1 MNDSE
6 KGQVAARMAELMR
19 PVDQQIMMCDDREEV
34 LMMACAM
41 MQRIKEIFDSQI
53 GVDGRKSIFQE
64 YVT

>member
-1 MNDSE
+1 
-6 KGQVAARMAELMR
+6 MAELMR

-53 GVDGRKSIFQE
+53 GVDGRKQIFQE